1 MPLLKLN
8 SLGAQN
14 INFDLEPCDLPA
26 NTLTSGTNYK
36 LLNGKIRASNMSYIL
51 ATPLS
56 NFNAGL
62 IMSVLGEGGNFY
74 MLMGRNSPG
83 GTQVAW
89 VYNGT
94 SWTDISQIGAYTGI
108 STGDELLWT
117 GCLLGNIPIVNNVQ
131 DYPAYWSPQQSAQKL
146 QALNFGPSIT
156 LPIINYIAAGTTTV
170 TGTVASTYGYSVGD
184 TLTISGA
191 TGTEQ
196 TKLNGTWTIASLPT
210 GTTFTF
216 VVTSVVA
223 AGTLAI
229 INYIGAGTTTVT
241 GTIASTYGYSVGDT
255 LTISLATGT
264 EQTKLN
270 GTWTIASIPT
280 STTFTFVVTTSVV
293 AGTLTTNL
301 GTTKTD
307 KLTTALGVANKSGQT
322 WKSKGLS
329 AKIVRSHKNFLFAL
343 NLRQSIT
350 VLATSYRWSHPADI
364 NGLPYTWDET
374 DLSAIAGI
382 ASVGGDM
389 GDLVDGMTLRD
400 NFILYSQRGISVLSY
415 VGGEFVWAR
424 SVLTTSYG
432 LLAKNCVVES
442 KGYHYFLSNGDIL
455 KTDGN
460 SIVSVLHNQMQTQLA
475 GNINP
480 TYYMN
485 SFAYSNPITEEIW
498 FCIPQSGHTLPNIA
512 FVINTQDDLVSMRS
526 IPSTTTGLAFGPN
539 LQAPTLWSSVLGSWN
554 ENAKNWAYDPT
565 SIFSRTIVSTNNV
578 TSAIVSLELDDATT
592 TQNTLLERLS
602 FPLEGHETVTT
613 TQSVFPHIISQSP
626 VMIQLGSQ
634 QFVAGSIAWKAP
646 VSFDPNTMRKVDI
659 RTTGKLL
666 SWRIYSTGKLPFTL
680 TGLDIQYVVNGVR

>member
-36 LLNGKIRASNMSYIL
+36 LLNGKIRATNMSYTL
-51 ATPLS
+51 ATPS
-56 NFNAGL
+56 ANFKAGL
-62 IMSVLGEGGNFY
+62 IMSVLGQSGNFY
-74 MLMGRNSPG
+74 LLMGQSSTG
-83 GTQVAW
+83 AQVAW
-89 VYNGT
+89 AYNGT
-94 SWTDISQIGAYTGI
+94 SWTDISQVGAYTGI
-108 STGDELLWT
+108 SSGGELNWT

-131 DYPAYWSPQQSAQKL
+131 DYPAYWSPQQTAQKL
-146 QALNFGPSIT
+146 QPLNFGSSSTLNIT
-156 LPIINYIAAGTTTV
+156 NYIGAGTTTV
-170 TGTVASTYGYSVGD
+170 TGTVTSTYGYSIGD

-196 TKLNGTWTIASLPT
+196 TKLNGVWSIASVPT
-210 GTTFTF
+210 STTFTF
-216 VVTSVVA
+216 VVTTSVA

-241 GTIASTYGYSVGDT
+241 GTIASTAGYSIGDT
-255 LTISLATGT
+255 LTISGATGT
-264 EQTKLN
+264 EQVKLN
-270 GTWTIASIPT
+270 GTWTIANVPT
-280 STTFTFVVTTSVV
+280 STTFTFVVTTSVA
-293 AGTLTTNL
+293 AGTLTTTL

-322 WKSKGLS
+322 WKSKGLN

-343 NLRQSIT
+343 NLQQSAT

-374 DLSAIAGI
+374 DLAAIAGI

-400 NFILYSQRGISVLSY
+400 NFMLYSQRGISSLSY
-415 VGGEFVWAR
+415 VGGEFVWA
-424 SVLTTSYG
+424 SNVLTTSYG

-460 SIVSVLHNQMQTQLA
+460 SLVSVLHNQMQTQLV
-475 GNINP
+475 GNIDP
-480 TYYMN
+480 IYYMN
-485 SFAYSNPITEEIW
+485 SFAFANPITEEIW
-498 FCIPQSGHTLPNIA
+498 FCIPQAGHTLPNIA

-526 IPSTTTGLAFGPN
+526 IPNTTTGLNFGPN
-539 LQAPTLWSSVLGSWN
+539 LQIPILWSNVLGGWD
-554 ENAKNWAYDPT
+554 ENANNWTYDPT

-578 TSAIVSLELDDATT
+578 NSAIISLELDDLNT

-602 FPLEGHETVTT
+602 FPVEGKEVVTT
-613 TQSVFPHIISQSP
+613 TQSVFPQITSQAP
-626 VMIQLGSQ
+626 VLIQLGSQ
-634 QFVAGSIAWKAP
+634 QFVAGPIAWKPP

-666 SWRIYSTGKLPFTL
+666 SWRIYSTGTLPFTL
-680 TGLDIQYVVNGVR
+680 TGLDIQYVVNGLR

>member
-36 LLNGKIRASNMSYIL
+36 LLNGKIRATNMSYTL
-51 ATPLS
+51 ATPS
-56 NFNAGL
+56 ANFKAGL
-62 IMSVLGEGGNFY
+62 IMSVLGESGNFY
-74 MLMGRNSPG
+74 LLLGQNGPSG
-83 GTQVAW
+83 LQVAW

-94 SWTDISQIGAYTGI
+94 TWIDISQVGAYTGI
-108 STGDELLWT
+108 DVGDELLWT

-131 DYPAYWSPQQSAQKL
+131 DYPAYWSPQQTAQKL
-146 QALNFGPSIT
+146 QALNFGASFTLAIT
-156 LPIINYIAAGTTTV
+156 NYIGAGTTTV
-170 TGTVASTYGYSVGD
+170 TGTVASTSGYAIGD
-184 TLTISGA
+184 ILTISGA

-196 TKLNGTWTIASLPT
+196 VKLNGVWAISSIPT

-216 VVTSVVA
+216 VVT
-223 AGTLAI
+223 
-229 INYIGAGTTTVT
+229 TTV
-241 GTIASTYGYSVGDT
+241 AV
-255 LTISLATGT
+255 
-264 EQTKLN
+264 
-270 GTWTIASIPT
+270 
-280 STTFTFVVTTSVV
+280 
-293 AGTLTTNL
+293 GTLTTTL
-301 GTTKTD
+301 GTTT
-307 KLTTALGVANKSGQT
+307 KSGQT
-322 WKSKGLS
+322 WQAKGLS
-329 AKIVRSHKNFLFAL
+329 AKVVRSHKNFLFAI
-343 NLRQSIT
+343 NLQLSGVIQ
-350 VLATSYRWSHPADI
+350 ATSYRWSHPADI

-374 DLSAIAGI
+374 DLAAIAGI

-400 NFILYSQRGISVLSY
+400 NFMLYSQRGISVLSY

-424 SVLTTSYG
+424 NVLTTSYG
-432 LLAKNCVVES
+432 LLAKNCIVES
-442 KGYHYFLSNGDIL
+442 NGYHYFLSNGDIL

-460 SIVSVLHNQMQTQLA
+460 SIVSVLHNQMQTQLV
-475 GNINP
+475 GNIDT

-498 FCIPQSGHTLPNIA
+498 ICVPQVGNTLPNIA

-526 IPSTTTGLAFGPN
+526 IPSTTTGINFGPN
-539 LQAPTLWSSVLGSWN
+539 LQVPILWSNVLGNWD

-578 TSAIVSLELDDATT
+578 NSAIISLELDDATT
-592 TQNTLLERLS
+592 TQNTMLERLS
-602 FPLEGHETVTT
+602 FPVEGQEVVTT
-613 TQSVFPHIISQSP
+613 TQSVFPHIVSQSP
-626 VMIQLGSQ
+626 VLIQLGSQ
-634 QFVAGSIAWKAP
+634 QFVAGPITWKAP

-666 SWRIYSTGKLPFTL
+666 SWRIYSTGTLPFTL

>member
-26 NTLTSGTNYK
+26 NTFTSGTNYK
-36 LLNGKIRASNMSYIL
+36 LLNGKIRATNMSYTL
-51 ATPLS
+51 ATPS
-56 NFNAGL
+56 ANFKAGL
-62 IMSVLGEGGNFY
+62 IMSVLGQSGNFY
-74 MLMGRNSPG
+74 LLLGQNSPSG
-83 GTQVAW
+83 LQVAW

-94 SWTDISQIGAYTGI
+94 SWTDISQVGAYTGI
-108 STGDELLWT
+108 GVGDELLWT
-117 GCLLGNIPIVNNVQ
+117 GCLLGNIPIVNNVE
-131 DYPAYWSPQQSAQKL
+131 DYPAYWSPQQTAQKL
-146 QALNFGPSIT
+146 QALNFGASFTLAIT
-156 LPIINYIAAGTTTV
+156 NYIGAGTTTV
-170 TGTVASTYGYSVGD
+170 TGTVASTAGYSIGD
-184 TLTISGA
+184 ILTISGA

-196 TKLNGTWTIASLPT
+196 VKLNGVWAISSIPT

-216 VVTSVVA
+216 VVT
-223 AGTLAI
+223 
-229 INYIGAGTTTVT
+229 
-241 GTIASTYGYSVGDT
+241 
-255 LTISLATGT
+255 
-264 EQTKLN
+264 
-270 GTWTIASIPT
+270 
-280 STTFTFVVTTSVV
+280 TSVAV
-293 AGTLTTNL
+293 GTLTTTL
-301 GTTKTD
+301 GTTT
-307 KLTTALGVANKSGQT
+307 KSGQT
-322 WKSKGLS
+322 WQAKGLS
-329 AKIVRSHKNFLFAL
+329 AKVVRSHKNFLFAI
-343 NLRQSIT
+343 NLQLSGVIQ
-350 VLATSYRWSHPADI
+350 ATSYRWSHPADI

-374 DLSAIAGI
+374 DLAAIAGI

-424 SVLTTSYG
+424 NVLTTNYG

-460 SIVSVLHNQMQTQLA
+460 SIVSVLHNKMQTQLV
-475 GNINP
+475 GNIDP

-498 FCIPQSGHTLPNIA
+498 ICVPQVGNTLPNIA

-526 IPSTTTGLAFGPN
+526 IPSTTTGINFGPN
-539 LQAPTLWSSVLGSWN
+539 LQVPILWSNVLGGWD

-578 TSAIVSLELDDATT
+578 NSAIISLELDDATT

-602 FPLEGHETVTT
+602 FPLEGQEVVTT
-613 TQSVFPHIISQSP
+613 TQSVFPHIVSQEP
-626 VMIQLGSQ
+626 VLIQLGSQ
-634 QFVAGSIAWKAP
+634 QFVAGPIAWKSP

-666 SWRIYSTGKLPFTL
+666 SWRIYSTGTLPFTL
-680 TGLDIQYVVNGVR
+680 TGLDIQYVVNGLR